1 MMFSNVKE
9 KLRELAISPI
19 FFVGSGLSRRYINS
33 PDWIGL
39 LEESVKDIDCNFKK
53 VKQKYTH
60 INPSTNEKETNFEG
74 LAEYLEGYYFEH
86 MKDEIE
92 DDKTQAYY
100 YRKRISQI
108 ISGYLE
114 DNKNTLLSNNEV
126 VELKRT
132 SPAAIIT
139 TNYDEMLETIY
150 GEEYS
155 VHIGQNS
162 LLTNVLDGI
171 GEIYKIHGCVTVPE
185 SIVITKDDY
194 DNFFK
199 KSVYLNSKL
208 LTLFLE
214 YPIVFLGYSI
224 NDRNVISIL
233 STIYETLPNTKVKEL
248 ESRMWFVTR
257 PDDGKDKIVHNK
269 RINLNNGSYMEIDA
283 FELND
288 FGDFYRAINDISIK
302 RLPIRF
308 LKYLKHNTYELI
320 ATQKYNPKLL
330 NVNVEQIEKIKD
342 FNEGNNFVGLSFST
356 QEKKVFSS
364 SSEIINA
371 FIEGDSSFDPLSVL
385 GVVHEH
391 YSNNLPLYKFIKALN
406 GQDVLEEVEKRFGLK
421 SRLYKR
427 IASDDIDYKVNIGVE
442 KVGICYDNEINNR
455 NIQKYL
461 EKYRNENGLYRNHDN
476 VIRRYIILYLLNNR
490 IDDLLESTDFIKRY
504 KKEITKVATNL
515 SEQYIR
521 ENHLKISKLIE
532 ELYHDNNTGEFK
544 KLLCLVDR
552 AVYREKIEGLEN
564 IEQDS
569 ELLGE

>member
-1 MMFSNVKE
+1 MFSNVKE

-19 FFVGSGLSRRYINS
+19 FFVGSGLSRRYIDS

-60 INPSTNEKETNFEG
+60 INPSTNKKEINFEG
-74 LAEYLEGYYFEH
+74 LAEYLESFYFEH

-114 DNKNTLLSNNEV
+114 NKKNTLLSNKEV
-126 VELKRT
+126 LELKKT

-150 GEEYS
+150 GDEYS

-171 GEIYKIHGCVTVPE
+171 GEIYKIHGCVTVSE

-257 PDDGKDKIVHNK
+257 PDDGKDKVVHNK
-269 RINLNNGSYMEIDA
+269 RINLNNGAYMEIDA

-330 NVNVEQIEKIKD
+330 SVNVEQIEKIKD

-371 FIEGDSSFDPLSVL
+371 FIEGDSTFDPLSVL
-385 GVVHEH
+385 GVLHEH
-391 YSNNLPLYKFIKALN
+391 GSANLPLYKFIKDLK
-406 GQDVLEEVEKRFGLK
+406 GKEIVEEVEKRFGRN
-421 SRLYKR
+421 SRLFRR
-427 IASDDIDYKVNIGVE
+427 IIKDNSDYSVNIGV
-442 KVGICYDNEINNR
+442 KKKRICYVGEINSESVQR
-455 NIQKYL
+455 YL
-461 EKYRNENGLYRNHDN
+461 EKYREKNCLHRNQDN

-490 IDDLLESTDFIKRY
+490 INDLLESENFIKKY

-515 SEQYIR
+515 HEQYIMQKHS
-521 ENHLKISKLIE
+521 EIISLIE
-532 ELYHDNNTGEFK
+532 KLYNDNNTGEFK
-544 KLLCLVDR
+544 RLLCLVDR
-552 AVYREKIEGLEN
+552 VVYRNEIGGLED
-564 IEQDS
+564 IEQEY